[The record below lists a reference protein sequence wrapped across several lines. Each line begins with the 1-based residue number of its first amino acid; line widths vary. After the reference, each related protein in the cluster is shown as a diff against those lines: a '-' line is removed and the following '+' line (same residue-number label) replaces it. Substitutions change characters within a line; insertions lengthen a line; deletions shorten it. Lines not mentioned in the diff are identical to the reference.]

1 VKEGGRVVGSR
12 LRVLVAKNKLGP
24 AGQTAELE
32 VREDCGVCEPTGRL
46 EDPAR
51 AAS

>member
-1 VKEGGRVVGSR
+1 VQEGGRVVGSR
-12 LRVLVAKNKLGP
+12 LRVLVVKNKLAP

-32 VREDCGVCEPTGRL
+32 VRDGRGVCEPAGRL